1 MSDDELKKDFAAK
14 LRYFMKIKGCRQSD
28 ISKELGLNMSTI
40 SSWCNGVM
48 IPRMD
53 KVKLLANYF
62 GVNISDLLDLDNSEP
77 DNEKNYYLNDDAKD
91 IAQFLYEN
99 PDYKVLFDASRK
111 VKKED
116 IQFVKEMI
124 DRMSNKND

>member
-1 MSDDELKKDFAAK
+1 MSDSELRQEFAARLK
-14 LRYFMKIKGCRQSD
+14 YYMNIKGCKQSD
-28 ISKELGLNMSTI
+28 IARDLGINMSTI

-48 IPRMD
+48 IPRME
-53 KVKLLANYF
+53 KIKMLADYF
-62 GVNISDLLDLDNSEP
+62 NINMSDLLEDDTELNNKS
-77 DNEKNYYLNDDAKD
+77 YYINDDAKD

-116 IQFVKEMI
+116 IQFVKDMI
-124 DRMSNKND
+124 DRLSKNEQ

>member
-1 MSDDELKKDFAAK
+1 MSDSELRQEFAARLK
-14 LRYFMKIKGCRQSD
+14 YYMNIKGCKQSD
-28 ISKELGLNMSTI
+28 IARDLGINMSTI

-48 IPRMD
+48 IPRME
-53 KVKLLANYF
+53 KIKMLADYF
-62 GVNISDLLDLDNSEP
+62 NINMSDLLENDTELNNKS
-77 DNEKNYYLNDDAKD
+77 YYINDDAKD

-116 IQFVKEMI
+116 IQFVKDMI
-124 DRMSNKND
+124 DRLSKNE

>member
-1 MSDDELKKDFAAK
+1 MSDSELRQEFASLLK
-14 LRYFMKIKGCRQSD
+14 YYMNIKGCKQSD
-28 ISKELGLNMSTI
+28 IARDLGINMSTI

-48 IPRMD
+48 IPRME
-53 KVKLLANYF
+53 KIKMLADYF
-62 GVNISDLLDLDNSEP
+62 NINMSDLLEDDTELNNKS
-77 DNEKNYYLNDDAKD
+77 YYINDDAKD

-116 IQFVKEMI
+116 IQFVKDMI
-124 DRMSNKND
+124 DRLSKNE

>member
-77 DNEKNYYLNDDAKD
+77 NNEKNYYLNDDAKD

-116 IQFVKEMI
+116 IQFVKDMI
-124 DRMSNKND
+124 DRLSKNE

>member
-1 MSDDELKKDFAAK
+1 MN
-14 LRYFMKIKGCRQSD
+14 IKGCKQSD
-28 ISKELGLNMSTI
+28 IDRDLGINMSTI

-48 IPRMD
+48 IPRME
-53 KVKLLANYF
+53 KIKMLADYF
-62 GVNISDLLDLDNSEP
+62 NINMSDLLEDDTELNNKS
-77 DNEKNYYLNDDAKD
+77 YYINDDAKD

-116 IQFVKEMI
+116 IQFVKDMI
-124 DRMSNKND
+124 DRLSKNE

>member
-1 MSDDELKKDFAAK
+1 MSDSELRQEFAARLK
-14 LRYFMKIKGCRQSD
+14 YYMNIKGCKQSD
-28 ISKELGLNMSTI
+28 IARDLGINMSTI

-48 IPRMD
+48 IPRME
-53 KVKLLANYF
+53 KIKMLADYF
-62 GVNISDLLDLDNSEP
+62 NINMSDLLEDDTELNNKS
-77 DNEKNYYLNDDAKD
+77 YYINDDAKD

-116 IQFVKEMI
+116 IQFVKDMI
-124 DRMSNKND
+124 DRLSKKE

>member
-1 MSDDELKKDFAAK
+1 MSDSELRQEFAARLK
-14 LRYFMKIKGCRQSD
+14 YYMNIKGCKQSD
-28 ISKELGLNMSTI
+28 IARDLGINMSTI

-48 IPRMD
+48 IPRME
-53 KVKLLANYF
+53 KIKMLADYF
-62 GVNISDLLDLDNSEP
+62 NINMSDLLEDDTVLNNKS
-77 DNEKNYYLNDDAKD
+77 YYINDDAKD

-116 IQFVKEMI
+116 IQFVKDMI
-124 DRMSNKND
+124 DRLSKNE

>member
-1 MSDDELKKDFAAK
+1 MSDSELRQEFAARLK
-14 LRYFMKIKGCRQSD
+14 YYMNIKGCKQSD
-28 ISKELGLNMSTI
+28 IARDLGINMSTI

-48 IPRMD
+48 IPRME
-53 KVKLLANYF
+53 KIKMLADYF
-62 GVNISDLLDLDNSEP
+62 NINMSDLLEDNTELNNKS
-77 DNEKNYYLNDDAKD
+77 YYINDDAKD

-116 IQFVKEMI
+116 IQFVKDMI
-124 DRMSNKND
+124 DRLSKNE

>member
-77 DNEKNYYLNDDAKD
+77 NNEKNYYLNDDAKD

-116 IQFVKEMI
+116 IQIVKDMI
-124 DRMSNKND
+124 DRLSKNE

>member
-1 MSDDELKKDFAAK
+1 MPDSELRQEFAARLK
-14 LRYFMKIKGCRQSD
+14 YYMNIKGCKQSD
-28 ISKELGLNMSTI
+28 IARDLGINMSTI

-48 IPRMD
+48 IPRME
-53 KVKLLANYF
+53 KIKMLADYF
-62 GVNISDLLDLDNSEP
+62 NINMSDLLEDDTELNNKS
-77 DNEKNYYLNDDAKD
+77 YYINDDAKD

-116 IQFVKEMI
+116 IQFVKDMI
-124 DRMSNKND
+124 DRLSKNE

>member
-1 MSDDELKKDFAAK
+1 MSDSELRQEFAARLK
-14 LRYFMKIKGCRQSD
+14 YYMNIKGCKQSD
-28 ISKELGLNMSTI
+28 IARDLGINMSTI

-48 IPRMD
+48 IPRME
-53 KVKLLANYF
+53 KIKMLADYF
-62 GVNISDLLDLDNSEP
+62 NINMSDLLEDDTELNNKS
-77 DNEKNYYLNDDAKD
+77 YYINDDAKD

-116 IQFVKEMI
+116 IQFVKDMI
-124 DRMSNKND
+124 DRLSINE

>member
-1 MSDDELKKDFAAK
+1 MSDDELKKDFASR

-28 ISKELGLNMSTI
+28 ISKELGINMSTV

-53 KVKLLANYF
+53 KIKLLADYF
-62 GVNISDLLDLDNSEP
+62 GINISDLLSFNDNEP
-77 DNEKNYYLNDDAKD
+77 DDDKRGYYLNDDAKD

-116 IQFVKEMI
+116 IEFVKDMI
-124 DRMSNKND
+124 DRLSKKE

>member
-1 MSDDELKKDFAAK
+1 MSDSELRQEFAARLK
-14 LRYFMKIKGCRQSD
+14 YYMNIKGCKQSD
-28 ISKELGLNMSTI
+28 IARDLGINMSTI

-48 IPRMD
+48 IPRME
-53 KVKLLANYF
+53 KIKMLADYF
-62 GVNISDLLDLDNSEP
+62 NINMSDLLEDDTELNNKS
-77 DNEKNYYLNDDAKD
+77 YYINDDAKD

-116 IQFVKEMI
+116 IQFVKDMI
-124 DRMSNKND
+124 DRLSKNE

>member
-1 MSDDELKKDFAAK
+1 MSDNELRQEFAARLK
-14 LRYFMKIKGCRQSD
+14 YYMNIKGCKQSD
-28 ISKELGLNMSTI
+28 IARDLGINMSTI

-48 IPRMD
+48 IPRME
-53 KVKLLANYF
+53 KIKMLADYF
-62 GVNISDLLDLDNSEP
+62 NINMSDLLEDDTELNNKS
-77 DNEKNYYLNDDAKD
+77 YYINDDAKD

-116 IQFVKEMI
+116 IQFVKDMI
-124 DRMSNKND
+124 DRLSKNE